1 MSFYET
7 LGIDPA
13 AKPAEIKKAY
23 RTKSRK
29 HHPDK
34 VGGDGTRQAEINRA
48 YAVLSDP
55 VKKLRYDAIGE
66 GGIEDSLEQ
75 RLAKDAAALF
85 RQAIAVFGPDGDLAQ
100 EAKRLARKGKA
111 DLAVAKEDAMS
122 SLVKLNKVKKGLRHT
137 AAGPDVLGDM
147 LDNEIRANEARLR
160 LLTEEA
166 AYVGKLVLYL
176 DGWSYAPEAS
186 DAVKDQ
192 HTRHSLFIMGR
203 NYV

>member
-1 MSFYET
+1 
-7 LGIDPA
+7 
-13 AKPAEIKKAY
+13 
-23 RTKSRK
+23 
-29 HHPDK
+29 
-34 VGGDGTRQAEINRA
+34 
-48 YAVLSDP
+48 
-55 VKKLRYDAIGE
+55 
-66 GGIEDSLEQ
+66 
-75 RLAKDAAALF
+75 
-85 RQAIAVFGPDGDLAQ
+85 
-100 EAKRLARKGKA
+100 
-111 DLAVAKEDAMS
+111 MS